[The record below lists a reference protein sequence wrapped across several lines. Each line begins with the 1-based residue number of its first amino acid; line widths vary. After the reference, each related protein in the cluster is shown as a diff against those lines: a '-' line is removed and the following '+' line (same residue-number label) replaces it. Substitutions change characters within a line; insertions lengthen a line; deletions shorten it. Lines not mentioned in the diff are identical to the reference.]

1 MDMTSPSD
9 RRNFA
14 RFEILDYA
22 MISLLAEES
31 AIRSVVV
38 DVSLG
43 GCQIRSRETFVPGT
57 TYILNIGRGTNEPIA
72 IHAVARYCKLMDD
85 CDLYATGFQF
95 QSATASERI
104 AWAEYVHEVFK
115 EQGEMLLG

>member
-1 MDMTSPSD
+1 MEVHKPSD

-22 MISLLAEES
+22 MVIEAGDVS
-31 AIRSVVV
+31 IRSVIV

-43 GCQIRSRETFVPGT
+43 GCQVRSKEQFKAGEVYTLT
-57 TYILNIGRGTNEPIA
+57 IGRGNHAPVS
-72 IHAVARYCKLMDD
+72 IHAVARYSKLLED
-85 CDLYATGFQF
+85 CDLYASGFQF
-95 QSATASERI
+95 ESAGAAERI

-115 EQGEMLLG
+115 EQGEMLLGQ

>member
-1 MDMTSPSD
+1 MEMSNPAD
-9 RRNFA
+9 RRSFA

-22 MISLLAEES
+22 MVSLLSETT

-43 GCQIRSRETFVPGT
+43 GCQIRSREQFEPDK
-57 TYILNIGRGTNEPIA
+57 TYTLKIGRGDHDPVEIQ
-72 IHAVARYCKLMDD
+72 AVARYSKLMED

-95 QSATASERI
+95 QSGTAAERI
-104 AWAEYVHEVFK
+104 AWAEYVHAVFK
-115 EQGEMLLG
+115 DQGEMLLG

>member
-1 MDMTSPSD
+1 MERTNQSD

-22 MISLLAEES
+22 MVNKVADES
-31 AIRSVVV
+31 TVRSVVV

-43 GCQIRSRETFVPGT
+43 GCQIRSREQFEPGT
-57 TYILNIGRGTNEPIA
+57 KYVLSIGRGNNSPVSIQAE
-72 IHAVARYCKLMDD
+72 ARYSKLMED
-85 CDLYATGFQF
+85 CDLYATGFKF
-95 QSATASERI
+95 SSGTEAERM

>member
-1 MDMTSPSD
+1 MDNTNPSD
-9 RRNFA
+9 RRSFA

-22 MISLLAEES
+22 MVSLLAEEA

-43 GCQIRSRETFVPGT
+43 GCQIRSREQFHPGQVYVLT
-57 TYILNIGRGTNEPIA
+57 IGRGNNHPVA
-72 IHAVARYCKLMDD
+72 IQATARYCKLMDD

-95 QSATASERI
+95 KSGTASERI